1 MKKADAGDQ
10 IVDIRIVRSARRR
23 KTVGARLID
32 ENTLEVRAPEDIP
45 DAELATIIETLKRR
59 IRKRLEKHPR
69 LVSDEDLERRAQ
81 RLNQELFG
89 GALRW
94 QSIRFVSNQKKRF
107 GSCTPARGTLRISD
121 RLVGAPAFVLD
132 YVLVH
137 ELAHLIEPHHNQAF
151 WDLVYRFPL
160 TERARG
166 YLMALDIE
174 GDAVGSG
181 GAID

>member
-1 MKKADAGDQ
+1 MKKADEFQ
-10 IVDIRIVRSARRR
+10 VHIVRSARRR

-32 ENTLEVRAPEDIP
+32 ANTLEVRAPENIP
-45 DAELATIIETLKRR
+45 DAELATIIENLKRR
-59 IRKRLEKHPR
+59 MHKRLEKHPR
-69 LVSDEDLERRAQ
+69 LVSDEDLERRAR

-137 ELAHLIEPHHNQAF
+137 ELAHLVEPHHNQAF
-151 WDLVYRFPL
+151 WDLVYRFSL

-174 GDAVGSG
+174 GDAVRSD
-181 GAID
+181 GATD